1 MRQRWRRNEKRK
13 GEGCGNDGA
22 VESVESRKQASHSFH
37 EPLGNL
43 ANSRR
48 DSHISTAPAAKAD
61 GKVENQHQVFHF
73 PTATI
78 SLMSK
83 KEKPKARAGFALRVR
98 GGAPRRLSIK
108 RQLSLIGRNSCRR
121 PKEIVD
127 AGHPTRW
134 RWSSVIAL
142 PASTRTG
149 CKPPWRTCTWAN
161 RFCAHSTNTAF

>member
-127 AGHPTRW
+127 AGHTLAYYEVQVGHLMSYAALANAPVDAVPPA
-134 RWSSVIAL
+134 VISGFVA
-142 PASTRTG
+142 
-149 CKPPWRTCTWAN
+149 K
-161 RFCAHSTNTAF
+161 

>member
-127 AGHPTRW
+127 AGQAVNCRIWLRARTSSPTRFM
-134 RWSSVIAL
+134 SLS
-142 PASTRTG
+142 
-149 CKPPWRTCTWAN
+149 
-161 RFCAHSTNTAF
+161 